1 MFTPRTGPVH
11 YRRTHSTH
19 WVPHSRPHTVTSEK
33 PFHPHRAHFPEEGT
47 GFREVVQLTA
57 TSTGQGYS
65 NPDAPTPS
73 ECREGSRVGTEAGR
87 PVEAERP
94 SPRQEQV
101 GDWRGATVWRNG
113 SEPQLQVHELFAA
126 LQGPHPVYRGR
137 RGSTCAGQTLHL
149 PIFQERLEIQILHE
163 IFESLKVLINL
174 FPVGDYCVVCGNQ
187 AGPTPQPRGQLSE
200 RLDNQT

>member
-73 ECREGSRVGTEAGR
+73 ECREDSRVGTEAGR

-101 GDWRGATVWRNG
+101 GDWRGAHSLEKWFRATTAG
-113 SEPQLQVHELFAA
+113 SRAFCCLTGTTPC
-126 LQGPHPVYRGR
+126 LQGASR
-137 RGSTCAGQTLHL
+137 
-149 PIFQERLEIQILHE
+149 F
-163 IFESLKVLINL
+163 NL
-174 FPVGDYCVVCGNQ
+174 CRSNITSSNISREARNPNF
-187 AGPTPQPRGQLSE
+187 T
-200 RLDNQT
+200 